1 MTAQL
6 TTLPPAERAVVA
18 LGSSALEIHLNDLVK
33 KNADIV
39 AIANKDGREQV
50 HIAAMVLR
58 KQRTDISKTGKD
70 ARDDA
75 AKFCKAVI
83 EEEKRLIAIIEPE
96 ECRFIKMRDEWDAE
110 REAEKQAAIAKEA
123 MRRKHIEE
131 MIDAIR
137 NTVFVSPREASAS
150 IEAIIAATEA
160 LDVSEAIYEEFAPAA
175 ARAKAEA
182 LESLRE
188 TLDLAKCNEAD
199 QARSI
204 KAEQEAAAAQLAAE
218 RAEMERQLAEAQEQA
233 RIAAEKA
240 EAERKEAAA
249 KMEAE
254 RAEME
259 KALAEQRAQAAAERK
274 RMEDEQEAFR
284 AQQAEFN
291 RQKEELH
298 RIEDERAAEAKR
310 QQDEIDR
317 AKAAAAKAE
326 ADRIAAEKAEADRV
340 ERARIQAAA
349 EAAKQAEELAERLKR
364 EANTPQAGEIVTLI
378 ADHYRISNDA
388 ALDWLRVM
396 FGDVR
401 VAA

>member
-50 HIAAMVLR
+50 HAAAMVLR
-58 KQRTDISKTGKD
+58 KQRTTIAAAGKG

-83 EEEKRLIAIIEPE
+83 DEEKRLIGLIEPE
-96 ECRFIKMRDEWDAE
+96 EDRLIKLRDDWDAE

-175 ARAKAEA
+175 ARAKAET

-188 TLDLAKCNEAD
+188 TLEMAKFNEAD
-199 QARSI
+199 QARI
-204 KAEQEAAAAQLAAE
+204 KAEQ
-218 RAEMERQLAEAQEQA
+218 
-233 RIAAEKA
+233 
-240 EAERKEAAA
+240 
-249 KMEAE
+249 
-254 RAEME
+254 
-259 KALAEQRAQAAAERK
+259 
-274 RMEDEQEAFR
+274 
-284 AQQAEFN
+284 
-291 RQKEELH
+291 
-298 RIEDERAAEAKR
+298 
-310 QQDEIDR
+310 
-317 AKAAAAKAE
+317 
-326 ADRIAAEKAEADRV
+326 
-340 ERARIQAAA
+340 ARIQAAA

-378 ADHYRISNDA
+378 ADHYRISNGA
-388 ALDWLRVM
+388 ALAWLRVM

>member
-1 MTAQL
+1 MTTQI
-6 TTLPPAERAVVA
+6 TTLPPAERAAVA
-18 LGSSALEIHLNDLVK
+18 LDFDALKAEVSKQALQY
-33 KNADIV
+33 ADIT
-39 AIANKDGREQV
+39 AIENKAGRDQV
-50 HIAAMVLR
+50 HAAAMTL
-58 KQRTDISKTGKD
+58 KGKRVEIQKRAKEVRED
-70 ARDDA
+70 AVQ
-75 AKFCKAVI
+75 FQKAVI
-83 EEEKRLIAIIEPE
+83 AKGEELAAIIETEEKRLIAL
-96 ECRFIKMRDEWDAE
+96 RDDWDAE

-160 LDVSEAIYEEFAPAA
+160 LDVSEATYEEFAPAA
-175 ARAKAEA
+175 SRAKAET

-188 TLDLAKCNEAD
+188 TLEMAKFNEAD
-199 QARSI
+199 QARI

-218 RAEMERQLAEAQEQA
+218 RAEMERQLAEAQEQT

-249 KMEAE
+249 KLEAE

-259 KALAEQRAQAAAERK
+259 KVLAEQRAQAAAERK

-284 AQQAEFN
+284 AQQAELN
-291 RQKEELH
+291 RQKAELQ

-310 QQDEIDR
+310 QQDEIEW
-317 AKAAAAKAE
+317 AKAAAAKAA
-326 ADRIAAEKAEADRV
+326 ADILAAEKAEADRV
-340 ERARIQAAA
+340 EQARIHAAA

-364 EANTPQAGEIVTLI
+364 EANAPQAGEIVTLI
-378 ADHYRISNDA
+378 ADHYRISHDA

>member
-39 AIANKDGREQV
+39 AIANKDGSEQV
-50 HIAAMVLR
+50 HAAAMVLR
-58 KQRTDISKTGKD
+58 KQRTTIAAAGKG

-83 EEEKRLIAIIEPE
+83 DEEKRLIGLIEPE
-96 ECRFIKMRDEWDAE
+96 EDRLIKLRDDWDAE

-137 NTVFVSPREASAS
+137 NTVFVSPRESSAS
-150 IEAIIAATEA
+150 IEAIIAATES

-188 TLDLAKCNEAD
+188 TLDLAKFNEAD
-199 QARSI
+199 QARI
-204 KAEQEAAAAQLAAE
+204 KAEQDAAAAQLAAE
-218 RAEMERQLAEAQEQA
+218 RAEMERQLAEAQEQT

-240 EAERKEAAA
+240 ETDRKEAAA
-249 KMEAE
+249 KLEAE
-254 RAEME
+254 RAE
-259 KALAEQRAQAAAERK
+259 
-274 RMEDEQEAFR
+274 
-284 AQQAEFN
+284 
-291 RQKEELH
+291 
-298 RIEDERAAEAKR
+298 IEW
-310 QQDEIDR
+310 
-317 AKAAAAKAE
+317 AKAAAAKAA
-326 ADRIAAEKAEADRV
+326 ADILAAEKTEADRV
-340 ERARIQAAA
+340 EQARIQAAA
-349 EAAKQAEELAERLKR
+349 EAARQAEELAERLKR
-364 EANTPQAGEIVTLI
+364 EANAPQAGEIVALI
-378 ADHYRISNDA
+378 ADHYRISNGA

-401 VAA
+401 QAA

>member
-50 HIAAMVLR
+50 HAAAMVLR
-58 KQRTDISKTGKD
+58 KQRTTIAAAGKG

-83 EEEKRLIAIIEPE
+83 DEEKRLIGLIEPE
-96 ECRFIKMRDEWDAE
+96 EDRLIKLRDDWDAE
-110 REAEKQAAIAKEA
+110 REAAIAKEA

-137 NTVFVSPREASAS
+137 NTVFVSPRESSAS
-150 IEAIIAATEA
+150 IEAIIAATDA
-160 LDVSEAIYEEFAPAA
+160 LDVSEATYEEFAPAA
-175 ARAKAEA
+175 ARAKAET

-188 TLDLAKCNEAD
+188 TLEMAKFNEAD
-199 QARSI
+199 QARI
-204 KAEQEAAAAQLAAE
+204 KAEQDAAAAQLAAE
-218 RAEMERQLAEAQEQA
+218 RAEMERQLAEAQEQT

-249 KMEAE
+249 KLEAE

-378 ADHYRISNDA
+378 ADHYRISNGA
-388 ALDWLRVM
+388 ALDWLRGM

-401 VAA
+401 QAA

>member
-1 MTAQL
+1 MTTETAL
-6 TTLPPAERAVVA
+6 TVIERASVA
-18 LGSSALEIHLNDLVK
+18 LGSSALEIHLTDLVK
-33 KNADIV
+33 KHADIV
-39 AIANKDGREQV
+39 TIANKDGREQV
-50 HIAAMVLR
+50 HAAAMVLR
-58 KQRTDISKTGKD
+58 KQRTTIAAAGKG

-96 ECRFIKMRDEWDAE
+96 ECRFIKMRDEWDEA
-110 REAEKQAAIAKEA
+110 REAEKREAAEAEAKRKDRHEASIRTIRSYPDACVGQAASRIAL
-123 MRRKHIEE
+123 MIERLVDVE
-131 MIDAIR
+131 TSECRFEEYAP
-137 NTVFVSPREASAS
+137 V
-150 IEAIIAATEA
+150 AT
-160 LDVSEAIYEEFAPAA
+160 
-175 ARAKAEA
+175 RAKAETLA
-182 LESLRE
+182 RLEEMAAAARS
-188 TLDLAKCNEAD
+188 AEAE
-199 QARSI
+199 QARI
-204 KAEQEAAAAQLAAE
+204 KAEQEAAAAQLA
-218 RAEMERQLAEAQEQA
+218 
-233 RIAAEKA
+233 
-240 EAERKEAAA
+240 
-249 KMEAE
+249 AE

-378 ADHYRISNDA
+378 ADHYRISNGA
-388 ALDWLRVM
+388 ALDWLRGM

-401 VAA
+401 QAA

>member
-33 KNADIV
+33 KHADIT

-50 HIAAMVLR
+50 HAAAMVLR
-58 KQRTDISKTGKD
+58 KQRTAIAAAGKG

-83 EEEKRLIAIIEPE
+83 DEEKRLIGLIEPE
-96 ECRFIKMRDEWDAE
+96 EDRLIKLRDDWDAE

-199 QARSI
+199 QARI
-204 KAEQEAAAAQLAAE
+204 KAEQDAAAAQLAAE

-298 RIEDERAAEAKR
+298 RIEDERAA
-310 QQDEIDR
+310 
-317 AKAAAAKAE
+317 KAE

-340 ERARIQAAA
+340 EQARIQAAA

-364 EANTPQAGEIVTLI
+364 EANAPQIVEIVTLI
-378 ADHYRISNDA
+378 ASHYRISNGA

>member
-18 LGSSALEIHLNDLVK
+18 LGSSALEIHLTDLVK
-33 KNADIV
+33 KHADIT
-39 AIANKDGREQV
+39 AIANKAGRDQV
-50 HIAAMVLR
+50 HAAAMTL
-58 KQRTDISKTGKD
+58 KGKRVEIQKRAKEVRED
-70 ARDDA
+70 AVQ
-75 AKFCKAVI
+75 FQKAVI
-83 EEEKRLIAIIEPE
+83 AKGEELAAIIETEEKRLIAL
-96 ECRFIKMRDEWDAE
+96 RDDWDAE

-123 MRRKHIEE
+123 MRRKHIKE

-137 NTVFVSPREASAS
+137 NTVFVSPRESSAS
-150 IEAIIAATEA
+150 IEAIIAATDA
-160 LDVSEAIYEEFAPAA
+160 LDVSEATYEEFAPAA

-188 TLDLAKCNEAD
+188 TLDLAKFNEAD
-199 QARSI
+199 QARI
-204 KAEQEAAAAQLAAE
+204 KAEQDAAAAQLAAE

-249 KMEAE
+249 KLEAE

-259 KALAEQRAQAAAERK
+259 KVLAEQRAQAAAERK

-291 RQKEELH
+291 RQKEELQ

-310 QQDEIDR
+310 QQDEIEW
-317 AKAAAAKAE
+317 AKAAAAKAA
-326 ADRIAAEKAEADRV
+326 ADILAAEKAEADRV
-340 ERARIQAAA
+340 EQARIQAAA

-378 ADHYRISNDA
+378 ADHYRISNGA
-388 ALDWLRVM
+388 ALDWLRGM

-401 VAA
+401 QAA

>member
-1 MTAQL
+1 MSTQTAL
-6 TTLPPAERAVVA
+6 TVVERASVA
-18 LGSSALEIHLNDLVK
+18 LGSSALEIHLTDLVK
-33 KNADIV
+33 KHADIT

-50 HIAAMVLR
+50 HAAAMVLR
-58 KQRTDISKTGKD
+58 KQRTTIAAAGKG

-83 EEEKRLIAIIEPE
+83 DEEKRLIGLIEPE
-96 ECRFIKMRDEWDAE
+96 EDRLIKLRDDWDAE

-123 MRRKHIEE
+123 MRRKHKE

-137 NTVFVSPREASAS
+137 NTVFVSPRESSAS
-150 IEAIIAATEA
+150 IEAIIAATDA
-160 LDVSEAIYEEFAPAA
+160 LDVSEATYEEFAPAA
-175 ARAKAEA
+175 ARAKAET

-188 TLDLAKCNEAD
+188 TLEMAKRNEAD
-199 QARSI
+199 QARI
-204 KAEQEAAAAQLAAE
+204 KAEQEAAAAQLA
-218 RAEMERQLAEAQEQA
+218 
-233 RIAAEKA
+233 
-240 EAERKEAAA
+240 
-249 KMEAE
+249 AE

-340 ERARIQAAA
+340 EQARIHAAA

-378 ADHYRISNDA
+378 ADHYRISNGA
-388 ALDWLRVM
+388 ALDWLRGM

>member
-1 MTAQL
+1 MSTQTAL
-6 TTLPPAERAVVA
+6 SVIERASVA

-58 KQRTDISKTGKD
+58 KQRTTIAAAGKG

-83 EEEKRLIAIIEPE
+83 DEEKRLIGLIEPE
-96 ECRFIKMRDEWDAE
+96 EDRLIKLRDDWDAE

-199 QARSI
+199 QARI
-204 KAEQEAAAAQLAAE
+204 KA
-218 RAEMERQLAEAQEQA
+218 
-233 RIAAEKA
+233 
-240 EAERKEAAA
+240 
-249 KMEAE
+249 
-254 RAEME
+254 
-259 KALAEQRAQAAAERK
+259 
-274 RMEDEQEAFR
+274 EQEAFR

-378 ADHYRISNDA
+378 ADHYRISNGA

>member
-1 MTAQL
+1 MSTQTAL
-6 TTLPPAERAVVA
+6 SVIERASVA
-18 LGSSALEIHLNDLVK
+18 LDSSALEIHLKDLVK

-96 ECRFIKMRDEWDAE
+96 ECRFIKMRDEWDEA
-110 REAEKQAAIAKEA
+110 REAEKVAAAEAEAK
-123 MRRKHIEE
+123 RKAWHESQVAGIRGVVLSAAGAPSQKLRDLIHEVDLIE
-131 MIDAIR
+131 
-137 NTVFVSPREASAS
+137 P
-150 IEAIIAATEA
+150 
-160 LDVSEAIYEEFAPAA
+160 SEELHAEYMPVV
-175 ARAKAEA
+175 ARAKAE
-182 LESLRE
+182 
-188 TLDLAKCNEAD
+188 TLDKLRAMLAEAESREAE
-199 QARSI
+199 QARI
-204 KAEQEAAAAQLAAE
+204 KAAQDAAAAQLAAE
-218 RAEMERQLAEAQEQA
+218 RAEMERQLAEAQEQT

-240 EAERKEAAA
+240 E
-249 KMEAE
+249 
-254 RAEME
+254 
-259 KALAEQRAQAAAERK
+259 AERK

-291 RQKEELH
+291 RQKEELQ

-310 QQDEIDR
+310 QQDAIDR
-317 AKAAAAKAE
+317 AKAAAARAE
-326 ADRIAAEKAEADRV
+326 ADRIAAEKAEADRA
-340 ERARIQAAA
+340 EQARIHAAA

-364 EANTPQAGEIVTLI
+364 EANAPQAGEIVTLI
-378 ADHYRISNDA
+378 ADHYRISHDA
-388 ALDWLRVM
+388 ALDWLRGM
-396 FGDVR
+396 FGDMR

>member
-33 KNADIV
+33 KHADIT

-50 HIAAMVLR
+50 HAAAMVLR
-58 KQRTDISKTGKD
+58 KQRTTIAAAGKG

-83 EEEKRLIAIIEPE
+83 DEEKRLIGLIEPE
-96 ECRFIKMRDEWDAE
+96 EDRLIKLRDDWDAE

-123 MRRKHIEE
+123 ARRKHIEE

-137 NTVFVSPREASAS
+137 NTVFVSPRESSAS

-160 LDVSEAIYEEFAPAA
+160 LDVSEASYEEFAPAA

-188 TLDLAKCNEAD
+188 TLDLAKFNEAD
-199 QARSI
+199 QARI

-249 KMEAE
+249 KLEAE

-259 KALAEQRAQAAAERK
+259 KVLADQRAQAAAERK

-291 RQKEELH
+291 RQKEELQ

-310 QQDEIDR
+310 QQDAIDR
-317 AKAAAAKAE
+317 AKAAAAKVE

-364 EANTPQAGEIVTLI
+364 EANAPQAGEIVTLI
-378 ADHYRISNDA
+378 ADHYRISHDA

>member
-1 MTAQL
+1 MTTQL
-6 TTLPPAERAVVA
+6 TVVERASVA
-18 LGSSALEIHLNDLVK
+18 LGSSALEIHLTDLAK
-33 KNADIV
+33 KHADIT

-50 HIAAMVLR
+50 HAAAMVLR
-58 KQRTDISKTGKD
+58 KQRTTIAAAGKG

-75 AKFCKAVI
+75 TKFCKAVI
-83 EEEKRLIAIIEPE
+83 DEENRLIGLIEPE
-96 ECRFIKMRDEWDAE
+96 EDRLIKLRDDWDAE

-123 MRRKHIEE
+123 ARRKHIEE

-137 NTVFVSPREASAS
+137 NTVFVSPRESSAS

-160 LDVSEAIYEEFAPAA
+160 LDVSEAIYEEFSPAA
-175 ARAKAEA
+175 ARAKAET

-188 TLDLAKCNEAD
+188 TLEMAKRNEAD
-199 QARSI
+199 QARI
-204 KAEQEAAAAQLAAE
+204 KAEHEAAAAKL
-218 RAEMERQLAEAQEQA
+218 
-233 RIAAEKA
+233 
-240 EAERKEAAA
+240 
-249 KMEAE
+249 EAE
-254 RAEME
+254 RAEIE
-259 KALAEQRAQAAAERK
+259 KVLADQRAQAAAERK

-291 RQKEELH
+291 RRKEELQ

-310 QQDEIDR
+310 QQDAIDR
-317 AKAAAAKAE
+317 AKAEAAKAE
-326 ADRIAAEKAEADRV
+326 ADRIAAEKAEADRA

-364 EANTPQAGEIVTLI
+364 EANAPQAGEIVTLI
-378 ADHYRISNDA
+378 ADHYRISNGA
-388 ALDWLRVM
+388 ALDWLRAM

>member
-1 MTAQL
+1 MTTETAL
-6 TTLPPAERAVVA
+6 TVIERASVA

-58 KQRTDISKTGKD
+58 KQRTTIAAAGKG

-83 EEEKRLIAIIEPE
+83 DEEKRLIGLIEPE
-96 ECRFIKMRDEWDAE
+96 EDRLIKLRDDWDAE

-188 TLDLAKCNEAD
+188 TLDLAKFNEAD
-199 QARSI
+199 QAR
-204 KAEQEAAAAQLAAE
+204 
-218 RAEMERQLAEAQEQA
+218 
-233 RIAAEKA
+233 IAAA
-240 EAERKEAAA
+240 EAEAARQAEAKARA
-249 KMEAE
+249 EREEAE
-254 RAEME
+254 R
-259 KALAEQRAQAAAERK
+259 
-274 RMEDEQEAFR
+274 
-284 AQQAEFN
+284 
-291 RQKEELH
+291 
-298 RIEDERAAEAKR
+298 IAEAKR
-310 QQDEIDR
+310 
-317 AKAAAAKAE
+317 AE
-326 ADRIAAEKAEADRV
+326 
-340 ERARIQAAA
+340 AAA
-349 EAAKQAEELAERLKR
+349 ELERQMKEQAEAARLAREGQIPLRREIIDVIAGRYDVSPDAAER
-364 EANTPQAGEIVTLI
+364 
-378 ADHYRISNDA
+378 
-388 ALDWLRVM
+388 WLVEL
-396 FGDVR
+396 FAVE
-401 VAA
+401 VA